1 MIREA
6 RLLFLVALTYLIYA
20 ASMFLDK
27 GGILFP
33 FPLNEAILLIVALQ
47 FAYWNR
53 SQQFSAVNLIL
64 IGLFG
69 VGMNLLYWEMV
80 LPPDDMYAFSES
92 LWTDFFNLLFGAWV
106 LIFGI
111 RTVIKQN
118 SLLSYALGIVFVG
131 FFITGLIYYSPLHYT
146 PFYTLAYA
154 VMVISTSLRPAY
166 APLHLYWVLLFMLEG
181 FRILTFGVNT

>member
-1 MIREA
+1 
-6 RLLFLVALTYLIYA
+6 
-20 ASMFLDK
+20 
-27 GGILFP
+27 
-33 FPLNEAILLIVALQ
+33 
-47 FAYWNR
+47 
-53 SQQFSAVNLIL
+53 
-64 IGLFG
+64 
-69 VGMNLLYWEMV
+69 MNLLYWEMV

-154 VMVISTSLRPAY
+154 FMVISTSLRPAY